1 MDTSS
6 KKTWVLAVYI
16 VALLAMTV
24 ATLCWFNKITF
35 GALFIL
41 IALWPVGQFFLNRKR

>member
-1 MDTSS
+1 METPS
-6 KKTWVLAVYI
+6 KKSWVLAVY
-16 VALLAMTV
+16 VCALLAMTV

-41 IALWPVGQFFLNRKR
+41 IAVWPVGQFFLNRKR